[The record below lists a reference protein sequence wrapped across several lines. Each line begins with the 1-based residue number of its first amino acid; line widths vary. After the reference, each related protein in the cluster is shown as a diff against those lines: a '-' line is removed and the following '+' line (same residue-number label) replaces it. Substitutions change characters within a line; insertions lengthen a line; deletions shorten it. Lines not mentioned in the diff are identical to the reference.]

1 MRAAVVQDV
10 GQPPRPA
17 ELPEPSAGDGQALVR
32 VTAAPL
38 NPVEIRVASG
48 RFPRPPQ
55 TPYAPGAEG
64 VGTVIQ
70 NGRLPAGTR
79 VRFETPLPG
88 FGANGGLAQVAA
100 VYSESLVE
108 LPDAASDELSAAV
121 GTVGITAWMAL
132 DRVRL
137 RAGETVL
144 VLGATGAVGQA
155 AIQLAKLRGAG
166 RVVAAGRDG
175 DALARAAE
183 LGADATVN
191 LEAVDDLTGAFRDA
205 AGGDLDVVVDPLWGA
220 PAVAAMQAI
229 AVGGRIVNVGESA
242 GGDVA
247 PPLVQLRNQQAA
259 IEFLSTGWMPLDA
272 KRDAY
277 RKVLAHALAG
287 DLTVDLEVVPL
298 DDVAS
303 AWERQAQSPG
313 RKLVIAIDQPER

>member
-1 MRAAVVQDV
+1 V
-10 GQPPRPA
+10 
-17 ELPEPSAGDGQALVR
+17 
-32 VTAAPL
+32 
-38 NPVEIRVASG
+38 
-48 RFPRPPQ
+48 
-55 TPYAPGAEG
+55 PGTEG
-64 VGTVIQ
+64 VGTVIK

-88 FGANGGLAQVAA
+88 FGANGALAEVAA
-100 VYSESLVE
+100 VYSDSLVE
-108 LPDAASDELSAAV
+108 LPDAADDALAAAI

-132 DRVRL
+132 DRAAP

-144 VLGATGAVGQA
+144 VLGATGAVGQI

-175 DALARAAE
+175 DALARAVE

-191 LEAVDDLTGAFRDA
+191 LGFEDSLTEAFRDA
-205 AGGDLDVVVDPLWGA
+205 AGGDIDVIVDPLWGA
-220 PAVAAMQAI
+220 PAAAAMKAI
-229 AVGGRIVNVGESA
+229 ATGGRVVNVGEAA

-247 PPLVQLRNQQAA
+247 PPLAILRNKQAA
-259 IEFLSTGWMPLDA
+259 IHFLSTGWVSIDA

-287 DLTVDLEVVPL
+287 ELTVDLEVVAF

-303 AWERQAQSPG
+303 AWERQGKSPG
-313 RKLVIAIDQPER
+313 LKLVIAIEES